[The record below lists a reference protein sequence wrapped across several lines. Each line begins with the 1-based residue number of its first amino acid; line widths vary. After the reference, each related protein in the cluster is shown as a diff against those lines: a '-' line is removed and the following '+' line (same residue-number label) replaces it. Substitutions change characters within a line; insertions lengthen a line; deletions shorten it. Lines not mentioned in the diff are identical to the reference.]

1 LQQPHQ
7 STPRAD
13 DQNNPRARRSADSLG
28 CRNRPPPA
36 GGTSVIRKPRFH
48 RVLVGGHHID
58 QMILG
63 ADLSMPLDIRSRNRI
78 ALARPNRDI
87 TVPNQPVL

>member
-1 LQQPHQ
+1 
-7 STPRAD
+7 
-13 DQNNPRARRSADSLG
+13 
-28 CRNRPPPA
+28 
-36 GGTSVIRKPRFH
+36 
-48 RVLVGGHHID
+48 VLVGGHHID

-63 ADLSMPLDIRSRNRI
+63 ADLSMPLDIRGRNRI